1 MNVINLII
9 KQHPDILKS
18 VCDFFM
24 ARAIDPTRYQD
35 IIDFL
40 SNLDFLKKTPN
51 HQLKLQL
58 GYFTLQDYMI
68 YAVEKKIVESVPTV
82 VVELILTSMLEKV
95 IILKPFFHGNEVLY
109 TPNDEYIRKLKQYD
123 LLYNVLFGFEYIAEK
138 YLPCVFKII
147 VFKDGEQKIGTG
159 FLTTRSDS
167 QQIIITNKHVIDG
180 VDKIEIEGHSDTI
193 HEYTDCIA
201 DEENDLAFLCLKESI
216 SCQGFVFN
224 EEIRLLAE
232 ILTIG
237 YPPIPLT
244 RAAYPVCHL
253 GEISSNVE
261 NYWEKV
267 FPVFHLGEI
276 NSSVENYQYKALFLF
291 SAKTNPGNSGG
302 PIIDS
307 MGMVVGI
314 ITEQLDEQEG
324 YLCGKLPYYA
334 GIPSSEIMK
343 FLEKHGR

>member
-1 MNVINLII
+1 MNAINLII

-24 ARAIDPTRYQD
+24 ARAIDPTRYKD

-40 SNLDFLKKTPN
+40 SNLDFHKTIPN

-58 GYFTLQDYMI
+58 GYFTLQDYI
-68 YAVEKKIVESVPTV
+68 FYAVDKKIVSSVPVT

-95 IILKPFFHGNEVLY
+95 ILLKPPISLFHNNEVLY

-138 YLPCVFKII
+138 YLPYVFKII
-147 VFKDGEQKIGTG
+147 VSKDGKPSIGTG
-159 FLTTRSDS
+159 FLITRRDS

-180 VDKIEIEGHSDTI
+180 VDKIEIEGHLDTI
-193 HEYTDCIA
+193 HEYTECIA

-224 EEIRLLAE
+224 EEIRLLSE

-244 RAAYPVCHL
+244 RAAYPV
-253 GEISSNVE
+253 
-261 NYWEKV
+261 
-267 FPVFHLGEI
+267 FHLGEI
-276 NSSVENYQYKALFLF
+276 NSSVEDYQYKALFLF
-291 SAKTNPGNSGG
+291 SAKTNPGNSGS

-314 ITEQLDEQEG
+314 VTQQLEEQEG
-324 YLCGKLPYYA
+324 YIKGKLPYYA
-334 GIPSSEIMK
+334 GIPSSEIIK
-343 FLEKHGR
+343 FLEKNRR

>member
-18 VCDFFM
+18 VCDFFT

-35 IIDFL
+35 IINFL
-40 SNLDFLKKTPN
+40 SKTDYLNSTIPN
-51 HQLKLQL
+51 HQGYLTL
-58 GYFTLQDYMI
+58 GYFTLKDYMI
-68 YAVEKKIVESVPTV
+68 YAVEKKIVESVSV
-82 VVELILTSMLEKV
+82 AVVELILTYMVEKAV
-95 IILKPFFHGNEVLY
+95 LYKLPISVLNNNEVLY
-109 TPNDEYIRKLKQYD
+109 IPNDEYIRKLTQYD

-147 VFKDGEQKIGTG
+147 VFKKGEQKIGTG
-159 FLTTRSDS
+159 FLTTRGDS

-180 VDKIEIEGHSDTI
+180 VDKIEIKGYSDTI
-193 HEYTDCIA
+193 HEYTDCTT
-201 DEENDLAFLCLKESI
+201 DEKNDLAFLCLKESI

-224 EEIRLLAE
+224 EEIRLLSE

-237 YPPIPLT
+237 YPPIPTT
-244 RAAYPVCHL
+244 RAAY
-253 GEISSNVE
+253 
-261 NYWEKV
+261 
-267 FPVFHLGEI
+267 PVFHLGEI
-276 NSSVENYQYKALFLF
+276 NSSVETYWNNALFLF

-314 ITEQLDEQEG
+314 VTENLEEQEG
-324 YLCGKLPYYA
+324 YLRSKLHYHA
-334 GIPSSEIMK
+334 GIPSREIIN
-343 FLEKHGR
+343 FLEKHRNKKLLENH